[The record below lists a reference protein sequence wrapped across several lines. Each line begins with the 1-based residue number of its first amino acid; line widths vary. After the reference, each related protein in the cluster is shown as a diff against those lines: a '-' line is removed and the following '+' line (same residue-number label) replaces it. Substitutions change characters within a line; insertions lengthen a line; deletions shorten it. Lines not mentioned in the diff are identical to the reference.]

1 MVALLIFALA
11 MGIVFTFRKQIKKV
25 TFRRNAYHT
34 IHEAIPE
41 QELPPTEHGQDD
53 NGQIT
58 EKDLNQMI

>member
-11 MGIVFTFRKQIKKV
+11 MGIVFTFRKHIQKI

-34 IHEAIPE
+34 IHEAVPE
-41 QELPPTEHGQDD
+41 QELPQTARGQDD

-58 EKDLNQMI
+58 ERDLNEML